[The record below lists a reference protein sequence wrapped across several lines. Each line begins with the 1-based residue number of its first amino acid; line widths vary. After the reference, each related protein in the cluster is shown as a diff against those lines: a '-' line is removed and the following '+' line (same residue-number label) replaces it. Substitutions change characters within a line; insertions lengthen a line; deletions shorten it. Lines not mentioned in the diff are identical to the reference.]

1 MKLCLLPILLALT
14 GCTIHVHEGYSASS
28 GHSSTAFAK
37 SCGGSCVRPPV
48 ATCSTGCGTVA
59 TYRPPPVVR
68 YKRPPRRVSC
78 ANPADGRRAHIR
90 SEPRVRPRGGGAVA
104 VAVPQKPRDALRAE
118 R

>member
-1 MKLCLLPILLALT
+1 MKIILLTLLLALT

-28 GHSSTAFAK
+28 TSMRPAT
-37 SCGGSCVRPPV
+37 CGGTCDRPPV
-48 ATCSTGCGTVA
+48 ATCSTGCAAVA

-78 ANPADGRRAHIR
+78 ANPTDGHRTHIR